1 MIFSVHRER
10 AIQHKKQGIRGRTLL
25 DQQPPAQKILAGHCI
40 KKSLAAVLRSTF
52 GRARILR
59 GAQPANQNAITHGRY
74 RAAVVAERKLRAK
87 ASAEVRMKR
96 EREWAAMAP
105 KIDYAASCE
114 ELHRANARN

>member
-40 KKSLAAVLRSTF
+40 KKSLAAVLRS
-52 GRARILR
+52 ARILR
-59 GAQPANQNAITHGRY
+59 GAQPANQNAITHERY
-74 RAAVVAERKLRAK
+74 RAAVVAERKLWAK

-114 ELHRANARN
+114 ELHSANARN

>member
-52 GRARILR
+52 
-59 GAQPANQNAITHGRY
+59 
-74 RAAVVAERKLRAK
+74 
-87 ASAEVRMKR
+87 
-96 EREWAAMAP
+96 
-105 KIDYAASCE
+105 
-114 ELHRANARN
+114 